1 MSTPA
6 VPETPVAQSGEGQRH
21 ALVLAL
27 ALTLPLVAWLVER
40 AATTTE
46 DFPRVLTLVATAI
59 TALVAVVLVPD
70 SLKMTLRQVG
80 ARVLGVVML
89 ALAIRFAH
97 PNPVTAWTA
106 YRGGDETLA
115 SSRLIVPL
123 LAMLLALGAG
133 QVIAT
138 KVTGVIVGT
147 RAANADRARESTALQ
162 VWFGATIAM
171 LLLAAS
177 DVGRVAW
184 VQTLLVL
191 GPLVALATLAD
202 LRTRLRGPDSDR
214 PIVRAGPRRTI
225 GTTALVAL
233 AAVMLGGVAGVA
245 VLPERAMDGLGRPS
259 EWIGNA
265 FDWDFRQRTGGRDGV
280 VGGGGEHRDREPGE
294 VERPFDDRTTPL
306 FSNVPN
312 PPWWLVAAGVAL
324 LAWVVFK
331 PRYWRTLLGRVWALV
346 RGLFGLAGA
355 AEGDVASWSGE
366 THHDRRAG
374 GRLRDALQRVLPRP
388 RDPRQAIVFDYLRV
402 ERALAGEGDDHPR
415 ARALWET
422 PLEHADRVTLGEAY
436 DELAALTSTARFA
449 KQPPSAADAERSLD
463 LRHAVER
470 HLRDRDAPAQGS
482 EQAPVA

>member
-1 MSTPA
+1 MSGPT

-40 AATTTE
+40 AAATTE

-59 TALVAVVLVPD
+59 TALVAVVLVSD
-70 SLKMTLRQVG
+70 SLRMTLRQVG
-80 ARVLGVVML
+80 ARVLGVVMI
-89 ALAIRFAH
+89 ALAVRFAH
-97 PNPVTAWTA
+97 PDPVTAWTA
-106 YRGGDETLA
+106 YRAGDESLA

-138 KVTGVIVGT
+138 KVTAAIVGT

-162 VWFGATIAM
+162 VWFSAAIAM

-177 DVGRVAW
+177 DVGRVPW

-191 GPLVALATLAD
+191 APLVGLAALAD

-214 PIVRAGPRRTI
+214 PVVRAGPRRTI
-225 GTTALVAL
+225 GTTAAVAL
-233 AAVMLGGVAGVA
+233 AAVMLGAVAGVA
-245 VLPERAMDGLGRPS
+245 LLPDRAMDGLGRPS
-259 EWIGNA
+259 EWVGNA

-280 VGGGGEHRDREPGE
+280 VGTGSQHRERDGNPGGT
-294 VERPFDDRTTPL
+294 PFDDRTVPL

-312 PPWWLVAAGVAL
+312 PPWWLVAPAVAL

-331 PRYWRTLLGRVWALV
+331 PRYWRTLLGRVWALA
-346 RGLFGLAGA
+346 RGLFGLSGEAD
-355 AEGDVASWSGE
+355 GDVESWSGGALHE
-366 THHDRRAG
+366 PRVG
-374 GRLRDALQRVLPRP
+374 GRLREALQRFLPRP
-388 RDPRQAIVFDYLRV
+388 RDPRQAVVFDYLRV

-422 PLEHADRVTLGEAY
+422 PLEHAERVTLGAAY

-449 KQPPSAADAERSLD
+449 KQPPTAADAERSLH
-463 LRHAVER
+463 LRQAVER
-470 HLRDRDAPAQGS
+470 HLRDREAPVEGS
-482 EQAPVA
+482 DQAPVT